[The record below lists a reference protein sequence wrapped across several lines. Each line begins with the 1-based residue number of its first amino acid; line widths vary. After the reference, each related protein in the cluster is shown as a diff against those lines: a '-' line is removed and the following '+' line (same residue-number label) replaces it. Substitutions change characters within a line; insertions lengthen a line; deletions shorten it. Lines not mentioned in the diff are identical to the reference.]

1 MGEIVRLGREP
12 LRPRAGPKTRPAE
25 LAARIREMI
34 LEDELPPGTPVRE
47 RQLAERLGVSR
58 TPIREALKLLAA
70 EGLVELEPRRGAMV
84 AAPSAAEIRELLE
97 LLGGIEAFAARLA
110 CERAEPAELRE
121 LRALHHEMVAAWL
134 RGDRLGYFHR
144 NQAIHRSIVELAR
157 NRALAECHRTIN
169 ARVYRARYI
178 CNLRTRRW
186 EQAIRE
192 HEQILDALERRD
204 AATVTALLTSH
215 VLAAW
220 DHMQALEAEAA
231 AGHGASAAT
240 AAPEARSAPISSSE

>member
-12 LRPRAGPKTRPAE
+12 VRPRAAPRTRPAE

-34 LEDELPPGTPVRE
+34 LEDELPPGTPIRE
-47 RQLAERLGVSR
+47 RQLAEKLGVSR
-58 TPIREALKLLAA
+58 TPLREALKILAA
-70 EGLVELEPRRGAMV
+70 EGLVELEPRRGATV
-84 AAPSAAEIRELLE
+84 ADPSPTEIRELLE
-97 LLGGIEAFAARLA
+97 LLGGVEAFAARLA
-110 CERAEPAELRE
+110 CARAEPADLRE

-144 NQAIHRSIVELAR
+144 NQAIHRRIVELAG
-157 NRALAECHRTIN
+157 NRAITECHRTIN

-186 EQAIRE
+186 EKAIRE
-192 HEQILDALERRD
+192 HEQILQALERRD
-204 AATVTALLTSH
+204 AGAVAALLETH

-220 DHMQALEAEAA
+220 DSMRAMAAEGA
-231 AGHGASAAT
+231 HGVSAAT
-240 AAPEARSAPISSSE
+240 AAPEASSAPISSSE

>member
-1 MGEIVRLGREP
+1 MAEIVRLEREGARA
-12 LRPRAGPKTRPAE
+12 RPVRRTKPTE
-25 LAARIREMI
+25 VAARIREMI
-34 LEDELPPGTPVRE
+34 LEDELPPGAPIRE

-58 TPIREALKLLAA
+58 TPLREALKLLAA
-70 EGLVELEPRRGAMV
+70 EGLVELAPRRGATV
-84 AAPSAAEIRELLE
+84 AAPSRAEIRELLE
-97 LLGGIEAFAARLA
+97 VLGGLEGFAARLA
-110 CERAEPAELRE
+110 CGRAQPAQLRE

-144 NQAIHRSIVELAR
+144 NQTIHRAIVQLAG
-157 NRALAECHRTIN
+157 NRALSDYHRAIN

-204 AATVTALLTSH
+204 AAAVGSLLETH

-220 DHMQALEAEAA
+220 DRMEAMERQAAQ
-231 AGHGASAAT
+231 GDSSAT
-240 AAPEARSAPISSSE
+240 TAPEATSASISSAE